1 MNDEAEKDS
10 DSAPIERAEK
20 LSTHQLRREIGLT
33 KPKIISSELLFEGK
47 VEILISHNKQIYRL
61 RQTRNGKLIL
71 IK

>member
-1 MNDEAEKDS
+1 MNDEVEKDS
-10 DSAPIERAEK
+10 DSAPMERAEK
-20 LSTHQLRREIGLT
+20 LSTPHLRRENGLT